1 MDGVIE
7 EFDGDD
13 MMGAVKKPLAK
24 LAKKVAPAAAK
35 AAAAKAAAAQVAA
48 AKKSAPKTALAV
60 KAKSAAGTA
69 KVAKVAAKKVQASKA
84 PAKMKKEALSI
95 ASAAAQIAARAA
107 KLSQMAGVE
116 PELMGDAGDY
126 YNIGSMQMGA
136 IEQFSGY
143 GAIEQFSGYGAIEQ
157 FSGVEPELMGED
169 DFGDADFGDADFGED
184 DGMMGGLVDTLKS
197 PAGMAALAI
206 GGWFLWK
213 KMKR

>member
-1 MDGVIE
+1 MARCSMDGVIE

-84 PAKMKKEALSI
+84 PASLKKEAL
-95 ASAAAQIAARAA
+95 AIAAEAAKIAQRAA
-107 KLSQMAGVE
+107 KLSSMAGVE

-143 GAIEQFSGYGAIEQ
+143 GAIEQFSG
-157 FSGVEPELMGED
+157 VEPMLMGED

>member
-1 MDGVIE
+1 MARCSMDGVIE

-143 GAIEQFSGYGAIEQ
+143 GAIEQFSG
-157 FSGVEPELMGED
+157 VEPELMGED